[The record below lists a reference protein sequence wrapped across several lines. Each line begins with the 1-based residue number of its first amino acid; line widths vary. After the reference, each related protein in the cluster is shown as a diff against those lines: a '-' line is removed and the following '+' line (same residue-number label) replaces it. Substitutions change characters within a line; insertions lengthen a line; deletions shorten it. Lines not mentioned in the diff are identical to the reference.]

1 MAAAGGTVFF
11 VPVQHVDSFTVTAI
25 MDVHHKRNSFLL
37 GDKSLC
43 PDKHIVPFRQKIHN
57 EKTFTIFDRKAA
69 RREPVEEQHKKKKS
83 GSAKKA
89 APHGIKDRK
98 SVSEQKKKAQRA
110 ERIPARKKSN
120 WDDGEFLD
128 DWDEVS
134 GKTAAH
140 SNKRRVKK
148 PAGKSSQTFHEK
160 AVRTAL

>member
-57 EKTFTIFDRKAA
+57 EKTFTFFDRKAG
-69 RREPVEEQHKKKKS
+69 RRESVEEQHKKKKS

-98 SVSEQKKKAQRA
+98 SVSEQKK
-110 ERIPARKKSN
+110 E
-120 WDDGEFLD
+120 L
-128 DWDEVS
+128 
-134 GKTAAH
+134 
-140 SNKRRVKK
+140 
-148 PAGKSSQTFHEK
+148 
-160 AVRTAL
+160 

>member
-69 RREPVEEQHKKKKS
+69 RRESVEEQHKKKKT

-98 SVSEQKKKAQRA
+98 SVSEQKKKAAARRTYSRA
-110 ERIPARKKSN
+110 EKVELGRWRIS
-120 WDDGEFLD
+120 
-128 DWDEVS
+128 
-134 GKTAAH
+134 
-140 SNKRRVKK
+140 RRL
-148 PAGKSSQTFHEK
+148 GRGIRQNSSAQQ
-160 AVRTAL
+160 